1 MRIALNHHQFPDKG
15 RIRIT
20 LIFLFL
26 ACIAF
31 FSTNTLAAE
40 WNIIT
45 HNDMD
50 SNTVTSV
57 AIIKNDSGHT
67 LEIYRD
73 SVNAVRARFTLN
85 QGLIQFPDNFC
96 PTFQIDSGPP
106 SNRSLNDAL
115 CLSGATST
123 EFILG
128 YVADDQINSSV
139 VADLM
144 NGVVLNFRFLLE
156 NGDYRQTLFSLSGSK
171 RTMSAAF
178 GDGVRISSV
187 NSF

>member
-1 MRIALNHHQFPDKG
+1 MRIALNHHPFPDKG
-15 RIRIT
+15 RARIT
-20 LIFLFL
+20 LLFLFL
-26 ACIAF
+26 TCFAF

-57 AIIKNDSGHT
+57 AIIKNESDHT

-73 SVNAVRARFTLN
+73 SVDAVRARFTLN
-85 QGLIQFPDNFC
+85 QGLIRFPDSFC
-96 PTFQIDSGPP
+96 PTFQIDSSPP
-106 SNRSLNDAL
+106 TNRSLNDAL
-115 CLSGATST
+115 CLSGATWA

-128 YVADDQINSSV
+128 YVVDGQINSGA
-139 VADLM
+139 VAGLM
-144 NGVVLNFRFLLE
+144 NGVGLNFRFLLE

-171 RTMSAAF
+171 RAMSAAL
-178 GDGVRISSV
+178 GDGVGVTNV